1 VAGHK
6 APLGAFVLYG
16 LNHVNNTPNKKSR
29 AIVYIDG
36 FNLYFGALKNTSYKW
51 LNLEK
56 LFQKLLGE
64 HHSIEQIKY
73 FTARIS
79 ARSNNLD
86 SPYRQEAYINALEK
100 QCPLVKIYYGHF
112 LSHKIKVKVDNPPKG
127 CPTYVT
133 AVDTKEKGSDVNL
146 ALHILND
153 AWHDRYDCAI
163 LVSNDSDIAGALK
176 FAKEEHN
183 KKIGLIIPGHRHPSQ
198 TLMQHK
204 DFMKIIRPS
213 VLADSQLPNHIPGSN
228 ISKPTS
234 W

>member
-1 VAGHK
+1 
-6 APLGAFVLYG
+6 LYG
-16 LNHVNNTPNKKSR
+16 FSFVSNTPNKKSR
-29 AIVYIDG
+29 AIIYIDG
-36 FNLYFGALKNTSYKW
+36 FNLYFGALKKTEYKW

-56 LFQKLLGE
+56 LFQNLLGE
-64 HHSIEQIKY
+64 HHHITEIKY

-79 ARSNNLD
+79 PRPGNPH
-86 SPYRQEAYINALEK
+86 SPDRQKAYLKALEHY
-100 QCPLVKIYYGHF
+100 CRTVKIYYGHF

-127 CPTYVT
+127 CPSYVT

-153 AWHDRYDCAI
+153 AWHDRYDYAI

-183 KKIGLIIPGHRHPSQ
+183 KKIGLITPGHRHPSQ
-198 TLMQHK
+198 TLMQYK

-213 VLADSQLPNHIPGSN
+213 VLADSQLPNHISGTN
-228 ISKPTS
+228 ISKPAS